1 MIHMQN
7 DNYPIGSAND
17 PKAPYNE
24 PLLHEVNV
32 EVGVELGLFLK
43 VEVYNEEEIEEEVNK
58 QIYYR
63 FKSSDVEVNSIK
75 IYSDDFPNK
84 QEQKSI

>member
-1 MIHMQN
+1 MQN

-24 PLLHEVNV
+24 PLLHKVNV

-43 VEVYNEEEIEEEVNK
+43 VEVYNEEEIEEEVNR

-63 FKSSDVEVNSIK
+63 FKKPDIEINNIK
-75 IYSDDFPNK
+75 IYTNDFPNK
-84 QEQKSI
+84 QE